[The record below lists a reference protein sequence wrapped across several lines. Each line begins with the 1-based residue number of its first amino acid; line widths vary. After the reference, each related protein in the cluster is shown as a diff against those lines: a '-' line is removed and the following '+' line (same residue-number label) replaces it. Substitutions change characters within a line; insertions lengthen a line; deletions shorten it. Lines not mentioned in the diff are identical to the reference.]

1 MPLYLCRWENGDFSI
16 IQAKSK
22 DHALEMLDEI
32 DNAEGLPL
40 YPITDF
46 MAHFRLTDEGTVELE
61 EFGEEFGD
69 HVRERVHPFLGGLDV
84 SPYDPSPEDKGRIE
98 AAVQQERAW
107 LKAKKAPEPDTEIG
121 KQVKAQLDM
130 PTAVVNRQVR
140 TVAREVLRETKP
152 KGKPN

>member
-1 MPLYLCRWENGDFSI
+1 MPLYLCRWENCDFSI
-16 IQAKSK
+16 VHAKSK

-46 MAHFRLTDEGTVELE
+46 MAHFRLTNQGRVELE
-61 EFGEEFGD
+61 GFGEEFGD
-69 HVRERVHPFLGGLDV
+69 HVREQVHPFLGGLDV
-84 SPYDPSPEDKGRIE
+84 SPDDPSPEDQERIE

-107 LKAKKAPEPDTEIG
+107 LKAKKAPEPQTELG
-121 KQVKAQLDM
+121 KQIKGQLDM
-130 PTAVVNRQVR
+130 PTAVFNRHVR
-140 TVAREVLRETKP
+140 SVAQEVLCETRP

>member
-16 IQAKSK
+16 VQAKNK

-32 DNAEGLPL
+32 NNAEGLPL

-46 MAHFRLTDEGTVELE
+46 MAHFRLTGGGTVELE
-61 EFGEEFGD
+61 GFGEEFGD
-69 HVRERVHPFLGGLDV
+69 HVRERVHPFLGDLGL
-84 SPYDPSPEDKGRIE
+84 SLYDPSPGDKERIE

-121 KQVKAQLDM
+121 KLVKAQLDM

-140 TVAREVLRETKP
+140 HVAREVLRQTKP

>member
-69 HVRERVHPFLGGLDV
+69 HVRERVHPFLGGLDAC
-84 SPYDPSPEDKGRIE
+84 PYEPSPEDKELIE

-107 LKAKKAPEPDTEIG
+107 LKAKKAPEPDTEVG
-121 KQVKAQLDM
+121 KKVKAQLDM

-140 TVAREVLRETKP
+140 RVAREVLRETKP